1 MAHHIARLTLQPEN
15 PQTMTKRIIAIA
27 FIFVCTSVAWAILG
41 VTLFSRTYDSGLV
54 SSNQV
59 ASLWGTA
66 QNQAPPT
73 ASYKT
78 TTTKQQ
84 AGIEMG
90 VQVVR
95 TVSEDHFTDLPL
107 ESSKIDVDLD
117 LQHRQKGLLWYSTY
131 KVRFSGVYGFR
142 NTSDKEQIVDFK
154 LRFPTAQAIYDNL
167 TFTVDGNNVP
177 ISNQQNAATTS
188 FKVAAGQTAQVAV
201 GYSSQGVNE
210 WRYSF
215 GSAEVAQVRDFSLR
229 MTTNFK
235 DIDFPDNTLSPS
247 EKYETSNGWEL
258 KWSYQNLLSGYQIA
272 MEMPEKLQPGPL
284 AGRISF
290 FAPVSLFF
298 FFFLMLIITTMRG
311 IDLHPMN
318 YFFLAAAFF
327 SFHLL
332 LAYLVDHMSIHAAFT
347 ISALVSVFLV
357 VTYLRL
363 VVGIG
368 FASREAAL
376 AQIVYLVLF
385 SYAFFLKGF
394 TGLAITIGSILTLF
408 LVMQITGRVRWAER
422 FTANPTS

>member
-1 MAHHIARLTLQPEN
+1 
-15 PQTMTKRIIAIA
+15 MTKKIIAIA
-27 FIFVCTSVAWAILG
+27 FIFICTSVAWGVLG
-41 VTLFSRTYDSGLV
+41 GTIFSRTYDSRAV

-66 QNQAPPT
+66 QHQTPPT

-78 TTTKQQ
+78 ITTKQQ
-84 AGIEMG
+84 AGVEMG
-90 VQVVR
+90 VNVVR
-95 TVSEDHFTDLPL
+95 TITDEHVTELPL

-117 LQHRQKGLLWYSTY
+117 LQHRQKGLLWHSTY
-131 KVRFSGVYGFR
+131 KVRFAGVYGFH
-142 NTSDKEQIVDFK
+142 NTSDKEQTVDFK
-154 LRFPTAQAIYDNL
+154 LEFPTTQAIYDNL

-177 ISNQQNAATTS
+177 LRNEKNAATQKNDATAA
-188 FKVAAGQTAQVAV
+188 FKVAAGQTAQLAV
-201 GYSSQGVNE
+201 SYSSQGLKN

-215 GSAEVAQVRDFSLR
+215 GNGDVTQVRDFTLR
-229 MTTNFK
+229 MKTNFK

-247 EKYETSNGWEL
+247 EKTETSNGWDL
-258 KWSYQNLLSGYQIA
+258 NWSYKNLLSGYQIA

-332 LAYLVDHMSIHAAFT
+332 LAYLVDHVSIHTAFA

-357 VTYLRL
+357 VSYLRL

-376 AQIVYLVLF
+376 AQIIYLVLF

-408 LVMQITGRVRWAER
+408 VVMQITGRVHWAEK
-422 FTANPTS
+422 FGPKHTPQPAVDLS

>member
-1 MAHHIARLTLQPEN
+1 
-15 PQTMTKRIIAIA
+15 MTKRISAIVC
-27 FIFVCTSVAWAILG
+27 IFFCTSLAWAILG
-41 VTLFSRTYDSGLV
+41 ATVFSRTYDSGSV
-54 SSNQV
+54 SADQV
-59 ASLWGTA
+59 ASLWGTP
-66 QNQAPPT
+66 QNQVPPT

-78 TTTKQQ
+78 TYTRQQ
-84 AGIEMG
+84 SGVEMG
-90 VQVVR
+90 VPIVR
-95 TVSEDHFTDLPL
+95 TINEDVITELPL

-142 NTSDKEQIVDFK
+142 NTSDKEQTVDFK
-154 LRFPTAQAIYDNL
+154 LQFPTAQAIYDDL
-167 TFTVDGNNVP
+167 IFTVDGNNVP
-177 ISNQQNAATTS
+177 LTNQKGAAITA
-188 FKVAAGQTAQVAV
+188 FKVAAGNTARLAV
-201 GYSSQGVNE
+201 SYSSQGLNE

-215 GSAEVAQVRDFSLR
+215 GSADVAQVRDFTLR
-229 MTTNFK
+229 MKTNFK

-247 EKYETSNGWEL
+247 DKAETSNGWDL
-258 KWSYQNLLSGYQIA
+258 NWSYKSLLSGYQIA
-272 MEMPEKLQPGPL
+272 MVMPEKLQPGPL

-327 SFHLL
+327 AFHLL
-332 LAYLVDHMSIHAAFT
+332 LAYLVDHISIHAAFA

-357 VTYLRL
+357 VSYLRL

-385 SYAFFLKGF
+385 SYAFFLRGF

-408 LVMQITGRVRWAER
+408 VVMQITGRVRWAER
-422 FTANPTS
+422 FGVKSTSQPAVDLS